1 MRNLPEGGF
10 SAFKE
15 TAWLYVIV
23 VSVVGGGILFSLY
36 AGAHLPPPATASS
49 HIALAQE
56 GVHRADA
63 IRSSSPT
70 VIAGLAH
77 NASTGLS
84 RLILQLA
91 IILSVSSAVG

>member
-1 MRNLPEGGF
+1 MRNLPEVGF

-23 VSVVGGGILFSLY
+23 VSVVGAGIVISLY

-49 HIALAQE
+49 HIALVQQ

-63 IRSSSPT
+63 IPDGYCR
-70 VIAGLAH
+70 ARA
-77 NASTGLS
+77 
-84 RLILQLA
+84 
-91 IILSVSSAVG
+91 